1 MQPFVIE
8 LQKMVRV
15 WREDGY
21 EGIYPETQNVLT
33 HIKSNNFLHEPQR
46 EAFETYVYLKEIHNN
61 QSVPQIVALVAKDN
75 KELLRAL
82 GFTPD
87 IIELFDDLTEEKKVD
102 RISKKLN
109 ELGFA
114 EYGYANYVL
123 ALTMGAGKTILM
135 GVLMM
140 YEFIISYKHDTDTR
154 FAKNILLFGPADTGI
169 IEVLKEVKNF
179 DYSSVIPH
187 EYDDIL
193 LNIKYWYLEKP
204 ETPLNPI
211 GNYNVIVT
219 NSSKIIIRN
228 WKDTHRGNTLFDLRK
243 DPVNKRLRALQGL
256 ESLTV
261 FVDEAHHSYGD
272 DVSLKLNQSR
282 LTIAHLAEQTSVIT
296 VANFTGTPYVKNVM
310 LSDTVYTF
318 GLQQGMEKGIL
329 KLVEIT
335 NHGKTKDIQSED
347 FVNTVIDTFWNKYGD
362 TRIEGRLPKIAF
374 YTTDITMLEK
384 LETNLDKALRKHKID
399 LSKKLIWHST
409 FTGDKKRDADYE
421 FARLD
426 TTESNKQFVL
436 LVNKGTEGWNC
447 KSLVAVALYKNST
460 SNNFV
465 LQATCRCLRRI
476 GDNSTKAHIFLSDE
490 NYQVLDRELKN
501 NFSTSISSITGKQQI
516 EVQVDLIVEKK
527 HTVIIK
533 RKITDILS
541 SQKVAPE
548 KIVIDLKKV
557 TEKKLI
563 PIIQGRE
570 IVLNEEGKA
579 IYSDPVAITPEGAA
593 TSLQEGARLFG
604 YYDVIALI
612 QNKTHFSYA
621 EINIVLKANSITKDK
636 LTKAVEKNYLAIY
649 SMADQILSQS
659 IKYEKKVTEIE
670 QAVELTK
677 AFPFK
682 ITLKKDLYE
691 SGEQA
696 FSRSLV
702 VSREQENTEG
712 KISRLG
718 FHINP
723 YNFDSTDEL
732 EMFRYLRANLKDGE
746 HVNDVYF
753 TGGVTNEKHNEFY
766 FEYQKNLTD
775 GDHISK
781 YFPDF
786 LVETSFGR
794 NIVLEVKG
802 DDEEL
807 TYRSEKEKYARG
819 TLKKD
824 HITSDPL
831 MKEIGFMEFQE
842 LNKNFEY
849 HITFK
854 GKIISEQ
861 QAIVQRIK
869 GIK

>member
-1 MQPFVIE
+1 MQPFVQE
-8 LQKMVRV
+8 LQKMVRA

-21 EGIYPETQNVLT
+21 EGIYPETQNILT

-46 EAFETYVYLKEIHNN
+46 EAFETYVYLKEIQNN
-61 QSVPQIVALVAKDN
+61 KSVPQIVALMAKNN
-75 KELLRAL
+75 KDLLQAL
-82 GFTPD
+82 GFTQD

-102 RISKKLN
+102 RIGKKLSD
-109 ELGFA
+109 LGFA

-179 DYSSVIPH
+179 DYSSVIPR

-228 WKDTHRGNTLFDLRK
+228 WKDTHKGNTLFDLRK

-256 ESLTV
+256 ESLAV

-272 DVSLKLNQSR
+272 DVSEKLNQSR
-282 LTIAHLAEQTSVIT
+282 LTIAHLAEQTNVIT

-335 NHGKTKDIQSED
+335 NHGRADEVQSED
-347 FVNTVIDTFWNKYGD
+347 FVKTVIDTFWKNYGD

-384 LETNLDKALRKHKID
+384 LEINLDRALRKHKIE
-399 LSKKLIWHST
+399 LSKKLVWHST
-409 FTGDKKRDADYE
+409 FTGDKKKDADYE

-426 TTESNKQFVL
+426 TPESDKQFVL

-465 LQATCRCLRRI
+465 LQASCRCLRRI
-476 GDNSTKAHIFLSDE
+476 GDNSVKARIFLSDE

-501 NFSTSISSITGKQQI
+501 NFSTSIASLSGKQQV

-527 HTVIIK
+527 HTVTIK
-533 RKITDILS
+533 RKLTDILS
-541 SQKVAPE
+541 SQKIAPE

-557 TEKKLI
+557 AEKQLI

-570 IVLNEEGKA
+570 IMLNDEGKA
-579 IYSDPVAITPEGAA
+579 VYRDPVAITSEDI
-593 TSLQEGARLFG
+593 QEEVRVFG
-604 YYDVIALI
+604 YYEVIALI

-621 EINIVLKANSITKDK
+621 EINRVLEANSITKDK
-636 LTKAVEKNYLAIY
+636 LIKAVEKNYLAIY
-649 SMADQILSQS
+649 SIADQILSQS
-659 IKYEKKVTEIE
+659 IKYEEKVTTIE
-670 QAVELTK
+670 QVVELTK

-682 ITLKKDLYE
+682 ITVKKKNLHE
-691 SGEQA
+691 SDKQT
-696 FSRSLV
+696 FSDSLV
-702 VSREQENTEG
+702 ISREQEDAEG
-712 KISRLG
+712 KKSRLG

-732 EMFRYLRANLKDGE
+732 EMFRYLRTNLKDGE
-746 HVNDVYF
+746 RVNDVYF

-775 GDHISK
+775 GDRISK

-786 LVETSFGR
+786 LIETSFGR
-794 NIVLEVKG
+794 HLVLEVKG
-802 DDEEL
+802 VDEEL
-807 TYRSEKEKYARG
+807 TYKSEKENWKQG
-819 TLKKD
+819 NLKKD
-824 HITSDPL
+824 DITSDPL
-831 MKEIGFMEFQE
+831 MKEIGFVEFQE

-854 GKIISEQ
+854 GRMLPEQ
-861 QAIVQRIK
+861 QSIVQKINTL
-869 GIK
+869 